1 MKTSVVKR
9 VIALILAGLIALG
22 TLGGYLFS
30 VVGYA
35 AMSDEQNVGYNCTA
49 KYEIKS
55 GLQGGKVVA
64 TDPVTIDVELTVP
77 TALATQPTVKLAENG
92 AFTTKDGDT
101 GSNVAVTGG
110 SGTNWNIKFSKVYYN
125 NVDAGNKEKLQ
136 FQVNNGNILSLE
148 IAECKEA
155 TVNPNPGP
163 GPGGDDDPGG
173 AITTNAS
180 MYVNLVAVYTNKG
193 EKIMYKEGDA
203 KYTNSD
209 IGSKYSGANTYMADF
224 RITIT
229 DPDANPNDI
238 SKKLG
243 KNQSNSDVKINATLN
258 SGSFRYS
265 DLSSQEKYIPI
276 VQSVEAL
283 KDDGTGAKY
292 TILLRR
298 VNYTAS
304 GNTLVVNIIGKE
316 DKDNPDRLMTNYTT
330 RVSAIIDQCI
340 PYVDDGNSGDNG
352 DDDPDYSKMEMATPY
367 VIVSNYSYG
376 GQVTAGDTF
385 PLELTFYN
393 TSRNLDVTNM
403 MITISMPDAFMLTSS
418 SNTFYVDQLDAE
430 QSVTQTVQVTAKAN
444 AAPQSHNIEVSMKY
458 QYIDD
463 HLVSRRDNS
472 TQETISIPVVQIDRF
487 QVTGVE
493 VSQEIYLNEE
503 SYLTVN
509 FVNKGRSD
517 VYNLSAQI
525 SGDIQNPGQQQN
537 LGNLTSGST
546 GTADFYITP
555 NGEGVCT
562 GEVTIT
568 YEDTNMEEKTATIQ
582 WSTNAVDPMAGMDF
596 GPGMGEFDP
605 GMMEDPTLTDEK
617 KSPTPFI
624 IGGVVIA
631 AGVAAFLIRRRILKK
646 RSEEADANL

>member
-1 MKTSVVKR
+1 MKTNAVKR
-9 VIALILAGLIALG
+9 AIAMILAALIVLG
-22 TLGGYLFS
+22 TLGYFFS
-30 VVGYA
+30 VVGFA
-35 AMSDEQNVGYNCTA
+35 ADEKNATLVEGGSDFQNA
-49 KYEIKS
+49 KYELRKPNAKIKDNDQVS
-55 GLQGGKVVA
+55 ITIKLDAKSSTVVNDIDGGDVEINGNKSAFEWKQGSSKSFVRDGA
-64 TDPVTIDVELTVP
+64 TDTFVIKFDDLVYKSATNTGKLGFKIKNGSKPEKSVVLDLTSECETSGDPTPPPPDEEKPNPVENTMGCTLWVVRTQKNDDSIRYEFESETKRDSTIRSGY
-77 TALATQPTVKLAENG
+77 LATFRIRISDPNATPDDIWDGGVGYAKDKSPN
-92 AFTTKDGDT
+92 TKSHISTMVDR
-101 GSNVAVTGG
+101 GS
-110 SGTNWNIKFSKVYYN
+110 FSPIAHD
-125 NVDAGNKEKLQ
+125 DAN
-136 FQVNNGNILSLE
+136 
-148 IAECKEA
+148 
-155 TVNPNPGP
+155 
-163 GPGGDDDPGG
+163 DPQ
-173 AITTNAS
+173 
-180 MYVNLVAVYTNKG
+180 KQ
-193 EKIMYKEGDA
+193 D
-203 KYTNSD
+203 
-209 IGSKYSGANTYMADF
+209 GSKYNIISVF
-224 RITIT
+224 E
-229 DPDANPNDI
+229 PNGEGNGI
-238 SKKLG
+238 VYELELTKL
-243 KNQSNSDVKINATLN
+243 
-258 SGSFRYS
+258 RYS
-265 DLSSQEKYIPI
+265 
-276 VQSVEAL
+276 
-283 KDDGTGAKY
+283 GT
-292 TILLRR
+292 
-298 VNYTAS
+298 
-304 GNTLVVNIIGKE
+304 GNTLGLTIRSRE
-316 DKDNPDRLMTNYTT
+316 DTNGTYYAVHQAEVPQCVPYTP
-330 RVSAIIDQCI
+330 SNNN
-340 PYVDDGNSGDNG
+340 DD

-430 QSVTQTVQVTAKAN
+430 QSVTQTVQVTVKAN

>member
-1 MKTSVVKR
+1 MKTNAVKR
-9 VIALILAGLIALG
+9 AIAMILAALIVLG
-22 TLGGYLFS
+22 TLGYFFS
-30 VVGYA
+30 VVGFA
-35 AMSDEQNVGYNCTA
+35 ATTSG
-49 KYEIKS
+49 IKDIEYKLS
-55 GLQGGKVVA
+55 SRPLKNGNKSTVTVKFKTDDTTLQGKLDKPDNKATLTGGTFDVSGNDAVGKC
-64 TDPVTIDVELTVP
+64 TL
-77 TALATQPTVKLAENG
+77 
-92 AFTTKDGDT
+92 T
-101 GSNVAVTGG
+101 GSAG
-110 SGTNWNIKFSKVYYN
+110 SY
-125 NVDAGNKEKLQ
+125 
-136 FQVNNGNILSLE
+136 
-148 IAECKEA
+148 
-155 TVNPNPGP
+155 TVVQE
-163 GPGGDDDPGG
+163 
-173 AITTNAS
+173 NA
-180 MYVNLVAVYTNKG
+180 
-193 EKIMYKEGDA
+193 
-203 KYTNSD
+203 
-209 IGSKYSGANTYMADF
+209 KYSGKGKTFEVA
-224 RITIT
+224 IT
-229 DPDANPNDI
+229 DKSGSAVANVSVTMEDGDVTEDPSTSGDNKPGDGDDNDPAPSLPSNMTYTIQKIYRSNNNVTYDPADNNKNDPSIHRGYYVDAQVQFSIPNVQKEDI
-238 SKKLG
+238 IANSTPNVKILVDRG
-243 KNQSNSDVKINATLN
+243 SFRFQSNSDASIRIDRVLPADGGVICYVSLKGLYYTG
-258 SGSFRYS
+258 SGSTLAFTVESKAS
-265 DLSSQEKYIPI
+265 DASPYIFSQFSAEVSSCVPYTPEP
-276 VQSVEAL
+276 
-283 KDDGTGAKY
+283 DD
-292 TILLRR
+292 
-298 VNYTAS
+298 
-304 GNTLVVNIIGKE
+304 
-316 DKDNPDRLMTNYTT
+316 
-330 RVSAIIDQCI
+330 
-340 PYVDDGNSGDNG
+340 G

>member
-35 AMSDEQNVGYNCTA
+35 ATNDFDPSYTITKKDNTQSNKIVVGEGGIDI
-49 KYEIKS
+49 EITMKPQAGAVELNNNKVELDTNKS
-55 GLQGGKVVA
+55 GFSGKNGYSFTTGTKNSEGNYVFKLENM
-64 TDPVTIDVELTVP
+64 TY
-77 TALATQPTVKLAENG
+77 QPGSGDSKKGKLAFNIKKTDDSG
-92 AFTTKDGDT
+92 FLFTNPFIIDI
-101 GSNVAVTGG
+101 SECETGG
-110 SGTNWNIKFSKVYYN
+110 GST
-125 NVDAGNKEKLQ
+125 
-136 FQVNNGNILSLE
+136 
-148 IAECKEA
+148 
-155 TVNPNPGP
+155 TT
-163 GPGGDDDPGG
+163 PGGDDDNNQPSLPSNMTYTIQKIYRSNNNVTYDPADNNKNDPSIHRGY
-173 AITTNAS
+173 
-180 MYVNLVAVYTNKG
+180 YVDAQVQFSIPNVQKEDIIANSTPNVKILV
-193 EKIMYKEGDA
+193 DR
-203 KYTNSD
+203 
-209 IGSKYSGANTYMADF
+209 GSF
-224 RITIT
+224 RF
-229 DPDANPNDI
+229 
-238 SKKLG
+238 
-243 KNQSNSDVKINATLN
+243 QSNSDASIRIDRVLPADGGVICYVSLKGLYYTG
-258 SGSFRYS
+258 SGSTLAFTVESKAS
-265 DLSSQEKYIPI
+265 DASPYIFSQFSAEVSSCVPYTPEP
-276 VQSVEAL
+276 
-283 KDDGTGAKY
+283 DD
-292 TILLRR
+292 
-298 VNYTAS
+298 
-304 GNTLVVNIIGKE
+304 
-316 DKDNPDRLMTNYTT
+316 
-330 RVSAIIDQCI
+330 
-340 PYVDDGNSGDNG
+340 G